1 MQNNIIYI
9 VGCGGHARSV
19 ADIILDNNP
28 SQKIIFVDKNAR
40 ENETIFGF
48 SVVKDLPE
56 DAENIFIA
64 VGDNV
69 KRQKLSE
76 NKKLIN
82 VISKRAYISS
92 TAEISDGI
100 FIGDGVHIGP
110 FAKIGRG
117 CIINNNAVIEH
128 ECEIGNF
135 SHISVNSSICGRVHI
150 GNNVFI
156 GAGTTVRDYTNI
168 CSDVTVGA
176 GAAVVKNITE
186 LGIYIGIP
194 TRKIK

>member
-19 ADIILDNNP
+19 ADVVLDNNP

-56 DAENIFIA
+56 YAENIFIA

-128 ECEIGNF
+128 ECKIGNF

-150 GNNVFI
+150 GDNVFV